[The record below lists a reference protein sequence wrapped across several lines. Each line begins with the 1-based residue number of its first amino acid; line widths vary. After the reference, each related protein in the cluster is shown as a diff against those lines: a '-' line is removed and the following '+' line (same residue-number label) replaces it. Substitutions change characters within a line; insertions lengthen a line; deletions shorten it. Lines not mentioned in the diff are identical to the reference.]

1 MRRVSKLFALALIV
15 YLLPVCSDALGAGK
29 KKAASSSNNRLDQL
43 IAATAANGQPLI
55 SSYRIEAGSAYI
67 QMNPSMWNAMTPSE
81 HRQIVD
87 MLARTDVW
95 QSIGVINAW
104 LRVYQTDL
112 GRIRKSWTGDWEFVP
127 GSGW

>member
-1 MRRVSKLFALALIV
+1 MRHISKLSAFALV
-15 YLLPVCSDALGAGK
+15 LLFVVPSYAFSAGK
-29 KKAASSSNNRLDQL
+29 KKSAPSSGNRLDQL
-43 IAATAANGQPLI
+43 IATTVVNGHPLI
-55 SSYRIEAGSAYI
+55 SSYKIEGGSAYV
-67 QMNPSMWNAMTPSE
+67 QMNPRMWNAMGSGE

-95 QSIGVINAW
+95 QSIGVLNAW

>member
-1 MRRVSKLFALALIV
+1 MRNVWKISTFALV
-15 YLLPVCSDALGAGK
+15 LLFVTSSDALCAGK
-29 KKAASSSNNRLDQL
+29 KKAGNRLDEL
-43 IAATAANGQPLI
+43 IASTVVNGQPLI
-55 SSYRIEAGSAYI
+55 DSYKIEGGSAYI
-67 QMNPSMWNAMTPSE
+67 QMNPRMWNAMSAGE

-95 QSIGVINAW
+95 QSIGVLNAW

>member
-1 MRRVSKLFALALIV
+1 MRHRSKFFAFVLVLTFIVPSYAL
-15 YLLPVCSDALGAGK
+15 SAGK
-29 KKAASSSNNRLDQL
+29 KKSAASSGNRLDQL
-43 IAATAANGQPLI
+43 IASTVVNGQPLI
-55 SSYRIEAGSAYI
+55 SGYKIERGSAYI
-67 QMNPSMWNAMTPSE
+67 QMNPRMWNAMGSGE

-95 QSIGVINAW
+95 ESVGVINAW